1 MFPKNQAFIFIKPHA
16 MKNEYVNLYIEQ
28 IFKKHKIKVI
38 KSGIITGS
46 EIKKEGLIDKHYAVN
61 AHTGTIKDPSK
72 LFIPTEAEEKFLETF
87 NISWQEAL
95 DKSMVISGQCFQEK
109 MQLDSEELYK
119 QWGKNGFTKIAAGV
133 YVSLFKKQN
142 SFVLNGFYTSNRDMF
157 TADSA
162 AIRWS
167 IIEFDQEDLDW
178 KDFRNNII
186 GTTNASKALPS
197 SIRGFLCANQEKAQL
212 NVTYKANIIHA
223 SASPFEALIEKDTWL
238 QKNFD
243 PNTDPLFKLLSKDSI
258 NMEQIRELYTSN
270 PILDSHGKTNT
281 LIDLLEDKNTL
292 EVANFIKSL

>member
-16 MKNEYVNLYIEQ
+16 MNNEYVNLYIDQ
-28 IFKKHKIKVI
+28 IFKQYKIDII
-38 KSGIITGS
+38 KSGTITGP

-61 AHTGTIKDPSK
+61 AHTGTIKDPSE

-95 DKSMVISGQCFQEK
+95 DKSMVISGQCFQDK
-109 MQLDSEELYK
+109 MKLGSEELYD
-119 QWGKNGFTKIAAGV
+119 QWGENGFTKISAGV
-133 YVSLFKKQN
+133 YVSFFKKQN
-142 SFVLNGFYTSNRDMF
+142 CFVLNGFYTSNRDMF

-162 AIRWS
+162 TIKWS
-167 IIEFDQEDLDW
+167 IIEFDPEELDW

-186 GTTNASKALPS
+186 GTTDATKAMPR
-197 SIRGFLCANQEKAQL
+197 SIRGFLYANKEKAQL
-212 NVTYKANIIHA
+212 NVTYKENIIHA

-238 QKNFD
+238 HKNFD
-243 PNTDPLFKLLSKDSI
+243 PNIDPLFRLLAEDHI
-258 NMEQIRELYTSN
+258 DMDQIHELYNMN
-270 PILDSHGKTNT
+270 PVLDSHGETDT